1 MARNY
6 QAFAQGASI
15 NQPPL
20 FTWKNYP
27 FWKVHMRIFLES
39 VDRGVW
45 DAIVNGPY
53 IPKVIVDI
61 KEVEKDFNS
70 WISEKK

>member
-1 MARNY
+1 
-6 QAFAQGASI
+6 
-15 NQPPL
+15 
-20 FTWKNYP
+20 
-27 FWKVHMRIFLES
+27 MRIFLES

>member
-1 MARNY
+1 MVGNY
-6 QAFAQGASI
+6 QTFVKGGSI
-15 NQPPL
+15 NWSSL
-20 FTWKNYP
+20 FTKENYP
-27 FWKVHMRIFLES
+27 FWEVRMRIFLEW

-53 IPKVIVDI
+53 IPNVVVDE

-70 WISEKK
+70 WTMGEN